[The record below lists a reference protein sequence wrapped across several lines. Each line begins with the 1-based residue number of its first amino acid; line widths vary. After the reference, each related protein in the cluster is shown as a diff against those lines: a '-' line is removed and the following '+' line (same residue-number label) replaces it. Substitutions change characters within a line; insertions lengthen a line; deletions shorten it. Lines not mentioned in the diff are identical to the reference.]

1 MEQRVSM
8 KTLFLWCA
16 VGFAAMQ
23 FGPQA
28 SADTSG
34 AHSTKP
40 IRLAVVFAPLLSGLI
55 SDLIDDFRKESGL
68 EVETFAGMDIYE
80 RARAGDADIVISHCG
95 FGEVERFIQDGYGR
109 WPRLVFAN
117 QMVLI
122 GPPNDPARIQGAKS
136 ATEAFRR
143 LAETKSTFIPN
154 DLPVVMNL
162 TDYLWESAGR
172 PSKEGW
178 YQDATESKGRAIK
191 VAEEKGG
198 YVIWGAEPFLQ
209 FVQKHDTKM
218 QILFANDPILQ
229 RVMCSVVVNPGKVP
243 SANADSA
250 TAFEKYLLSPRAQA
264 RVAAFRNPG
273 ATNLQL
279 WWPAALH
286 NDNGAIQ

>member
-1 MEQRVSM
+1 M
-8 KTLFLWCA
+8 KTFLLWCA
-16 VGFAAMQ
+16 IGFAVMQ
-23 FGPQA
+23 LSPLA
-28 SADTSG
+28 SADTP
-34 AHSTKP
+34 AARTNKP
-40 IRLAVVFAPLLSGLI
+40 IRLAIVFAPVLSGLI
-55 SDLIDDFRKESGL
+55 NDLIDDFRKASGL
-68 EVETFAGMDIYE
+68 EVETVSGMDIYE

-95 FGEVERFIQDGYGR
+95 FGEVERFIKDGYGR

-122 GPPNDPARIQGAKS
+122 GPPTDPAHIQNAKS

-154 DLPVVMNL
+154 GLPVVMNL
-162 TDYLWESAGR
+162 TDYLWEGAGR
-172 PSKEGW
+172 PDKEGW
-178 YQDATESKGRAIK
+178 YLNSTESKGRAVK
-191 VAEEKGG
+191 LAEEKGG

-218 QILFANDPILQ
+218 QILFASDPILQ
-229 RVMCSVVVNPGKVP
+229 RVMCSVVVDPGKVP
-243 SANADSA
+243 GANAESA

-264 RVAAFRNPG
+264 RVAAFRTP
-273 ATNLQL
+273 AASNLQL